1 MFMDTRKKI
10 LWFCIIG
17 SIFVI
22 CLGTLSHFF
31 YEWSGE
37 NIVVG
42 ILFPANESVWEHL
55 KLAILPTII
64 FYIGALFFI
73 KNIDWGNYIVALFFT
88 LFLPM
93 IIIPMI
99 FYSYT
104 FFTTNSILV
113 IDILSYV
120 VAIIFA
126 FSFAGIILSAKD
138 ISGVLVIFCIIGIVI
153 IIICYLTLTY
163 YAPEMFLFLDETTNK
178 YGLA

>member
-1 MFMDTRKKI
+1 M
-10 LWFCIIG
+10 
-17 SIFVI
+17 
-22 CLGTLSHFF
+22 GTSKTCNIANYYFL
-31 YEWSGE
+31 YWS
-37 NIVVG
+37 
-42 ILFPANESVWEHL
+42 
-55 KLAILPTII
+55 TI
-64 FYIGALFFI
+64 FI

-104 FFTTNSILV
+104 FFSTNSILV

-138 ISGVLVIFCIIGIVI
+138 ISSVLVIFCIIGIVI